1 MSSIRFYSH
10 AWSFEP
16 ATNSFCSFV
25 TIGKYFYSVGG
36 ILSQAERNKWL
47 QIRSDIEMSTDS
59 WLTMAIKCLTMIDQ
73 RPNCV
78 NVLVTSNQLVA
89 ALAKVLLF
97 GLAQIFPAEN
107 IYSAN
112 KIGKTGFVGIV
123 FFLLAKRILYQTFC
137 FRMFQVMSPV
147 SNGLQHVLV
156 KRAHTL
162 WLVMGPKKKRQQ
174 NRWHSHFGEF
184 PVTATFG
191 HFTQHSIWNTCER
204 ATLRRGAHTN
214 THTNNLTC
222 THPQRWWK

>member
-1 MSSIRFYSH
+1 
-10 AWSFEP
+10 
-16 ATNSFCSFV
+16 
-25 TIGKYFYSVGG
+25 
-36 ILSQAERNKWL
+36 
-47 QIRSDIEMSTDS
+47 MSTDS

-112 KIGKTGFVGIV
+112 KIGKAYFVGIEV
-123 FFLLAKRILYQTFC
+123 FSSGQLNYFQLFC
-137 FRMFQVMSPV
+137 FRMLQVMSPV

-174 NRWHSHFGEF
+174 NR
-184 PVTATFG
+184 
-191 HFTQHSIWNTCER
+191 
-204 ATLRRGAHTN
+204 
-214 THTNNLTC
+214 
-222 THPQRWWK
+222 

>member
-1 MSSIRFYSH
+1 MFSSDKF
-10 AWSFEP
+10 
-16 ATNSFCSFV
+16 N
-25 TIGKYFYSVGG
+25 FYSVGG

-112 KIGKTGFVGIV
+112 KIGKRLCFIGNFHLFRSSITSNFLV
-123 FFLLAKRILYQTFC
+123 FDIIR
-137 FRMFQVMSPV
+137 S
-147 SNGLQHVLV
+147 
-156 KRAHTL
+156 
-162 WLVMGPKKKRQQ
+162 
-174 NRWHSHFGEF
+174 
-184 PVTATFG
+184 
-191 HFTQHSIWNTCER
+191 
-204 ATLRRGAHTN
+204 
-214 THTNNLTC
+214 
-222 THPQRWWK
+222 